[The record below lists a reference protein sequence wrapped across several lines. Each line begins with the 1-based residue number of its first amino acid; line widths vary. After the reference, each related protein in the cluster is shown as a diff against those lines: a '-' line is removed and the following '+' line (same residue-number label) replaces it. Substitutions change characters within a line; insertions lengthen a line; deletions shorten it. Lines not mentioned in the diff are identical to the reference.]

1 MPPVAVT
8 VPLYDAP
15 TVPDGSDVVVMASVP
30 DCPAPIARFRFAVAV
45 WKVGLVESVTVMVKF
60 AVPVALWVG
69 VPEIVP
75 VIALIESPVGNPV
88 ALKLKGERPPVTV
101 MIAL

>member
-1 MPPVAVT
+1 MVT
-8 VPLYDAP
+8 
-15 TVPDGSDVVVMASVP
+15 
-30 DCPAPIARFRFAVAV
+30 
-45 WKVGLVESVTVMVKF
+45 F